1 MSVKRIES
9 NPILLHVFHFA
20 RVIVMFEV
28 LHTGKEIVTLF
39 KAWSR
44 IRMQS
49 IAPKNVMCYGFAKQ
63 YRENKSSKW
72 KMQQKKVEEIVKI
85 DKRTIWKLINL
96 CDSLCSRMH
105 SKACR
110 CES

>member
-9 NPILLHVFHFA
+9 NIHIFLRALV
-20 RVIVMFEV
+20 FEV

-49 IAPKNVMCYGFAKQ
+49 IRLRKNVLFAKWSR
-63 YRENKSSKW
+63 REQAIKRIKLSRLTSK
-72 KMQQKKVEEIVKI
+72 
-85 DKRTIWKLINL
+85 RYGN
-96 CDSLCSRMH
+96 
-105 SKACR
+105 
-110 CES
+110 